1 MSRPGAHPAT
11 LAVAILLAMPFSGRA
26 EAQEKFDLEP
36 YRLVRSLE
44 LVQDRIAGGDE
55 AALPMQRKLLEMI
68 DAKFLATPPAGF
80 DDRRNFDAL
89 LVYAISGG
97 NPSTIETVVSRL
109 DLKPPRAALGAGILG
124 YVRGRPAEAEKAL
137 HDIDPLT
144 QPIEL
149 GAYLALIKG
158 SVAAAEDSS
167 AALKLFDEAR
177 LLGPGSLVEEA
188 ALRRSIMIALK
199 MRDADLF
206 LDYSEQYVRRF
217 LHSPYASQFADAF
230 VIGVVDMHDGI
241 DLDKVAATLNEMDAD
256 RRKFIYLRLAR
267 KSAIDGLTDLT
278 AFAARMAETRDD
290 PRSKTND
297 PRVLLYSSI
306 ASVASGSAGAVA
318 TQLAAIDRSRLSE
331 GDQQLLDAARAVAEK
346 VIAIPN
352 VPPAPAKVE
361 EGDNT
366 TAKVAPSH
374 QDMPAG
380 PATTK
385 QAAPPA
391 GPDATAMEASRKI
404 VTDTRRKLAA
414 IDELLKETE

>member
-1 MSRPGAHPAT
+1 MLAAPFLGHAH
-11 LAVAILLAMPFSGRA
+11 
-26 EAQEKFDLEP
+26 AQERYDLEP
-36 YRLVRSLE
+36 YQMVRSLQ

-80 DDRRNFDAL
+80 DDPRNFDAL

-97 NPSTIETVVSRL
+97 NPVTIETVVSRL

-158 SVAAAEDSS
+158 SVAAASDSA

-206 LDYSEQYVRRF
+206 LGYSEKYVRRF

-230 VIGVVDMHDGI
+230 VIGVVDMHDSMG
-241 DLDKVAATLNEMDAD
+241 LDKIAATLNEMDAEH
-256 RRKFIYLRLAR
+256 RKSIYLRLAR
-267 KSAIDGLTDLT
+267 KSAIDGLANLT
-278 AFAARMAETRDD
+278 AFAARMAGVRDD
-290 PRSKTND
+290 PRSKTAD

-331 GDQQLLDAARAVAEK
+331 SDQQLLDAARAVAEK
-346 VIAIPN
+346 VIATPT
-352 VPPAPAKVE
+352 APAASAISK
-361 EGDNT
+361 DADMAT
-366 TAKVAPSH
+366 KTAPPRQEAAALP
-374 QDMPAG
+374 D
-380 PATTK
+380 ATTK
-385 QAAPPA
+385 TAAPPA
-391 GPDATAMEASRKI
+391 GPDAAAMEASRKI

>member
-1 MSRPGAHPAT
+1 VSRPGAHPAA
-11 LAVAILLAMPFSGRA
+11 LAVAIMLAAPFLGRA
-26 EAQEKFDLEP
+26 AAQERYELQP
-36 YRLVRSLE
+36 YQMVRSLQ

-68 DAKFLATPPAGF
+68 DAKFLATAPAGF
-80 DDRRNFDAL
+80 DDPRNFDAL

-97 NPSTIETVVSRL
+97 NPVTIETVVSRL
-109 DLKPPRAALGAGILG
+109 DLKPPRAALGDGILG

-137 HDIDPLT
+137 HDINPLT

-158 SVAAAEDSS
+158 SVAAADDSA

-199 MRDADLF
+199 MRDAGLF
-206 LDYSEQYVRRF
+206 LGYSEKYVRRF

-230 VIGVVDMHDGI
+230 VIGVVEMHDSMG
-241 DLDKVAATLNEMDAD
+241 LDKIAATLNEMDAE
-256 RRKFIYLRLAR
+256 RRKSIYLRLAR
-267 KSAIDGLTDLT
+267 KSAIDGLASLT
-278 AFAARMAETRDD
+278 AFAARMAGIRDD
-290 PRSKTND
+290 PRSKTTD

-318 TQLAAIDRSRLSE
+318 AQLAAIDRDHLSE
-331 GDQQLLDAARAVAEK
+331 SDQQLLDAARAVAEK
-346 VIAIPN
+346 VIA
-352 VPPAPAKVE
+352 APATPAKSEDV
-361 EGDNT
+361 DIAT
-366 TAKVAPSH
+366 KVAPPR
-374 QDMPAG
+374 QEAPAV
-380 PATTK
+380 PAAAK
-385 QAAPPA
+385 PAAPPA
-391 GPDATAMEASRKI
+391 GPDAAAMEASRKI

>member
-1 MSRPGAHPAT
+1 MSRPGAHPAA
-11 LAVAILLAMPFSGRA
+11 LAVAIMLAAPFLGRA
-26 EAQEKFDLEP
+26 AAQERYELQP
-36 YRLVRSLE
+36 YQMVRSLQ

-68 DAKFLATPPAGF
+68 DAKFLATAPAGF
-80 DDRRNFDAL
+80 DDPRNFDAL

-97 NPSTIETVVSRL
+97 NPVTIETVVSRL
-109 DLKPPRAALGAGILG
+109 DLKPPRAALGDGILG

-158 SVAAAEDSS
+158 SVAAADDSA

-199 MRDADLF
+199 MRDAGLF
-206 LDYSEQYVRRF
+206 LGYSEKYVRRF

-230 VIGVVDMHDGI
+230 VIGMVEMHDSMG
-241 DLDKVAATLNEMDAD
+241 LDKIAATLNEMDAE
-256 RRKFIYLRLAR
+256 RRKSIYLRLAR
-267 KSAIDGLTDLT
+267 KSAIDGLASLT
-278 AFAARMAETRDD
+278 AFAARMAGIRDD
-290 PRSKTND
+290 PRSKTTD

-318 TQLAAIDRSRLSE
+318 AQLAAIDRDHLSE
-331 GDQQLLDAARAVAEK
+331 SDQQLLDAARAVAEK
-346 VIAIPN
+346 VIA
-352 VPPAPAKVE
+352 APATPAKSE
-361 EGDNT
+361 DMDIAT
-366 TAKVAPSH
+366 KVAPPR
-374 QDMPAG
+374 QEAPAV
-380 PATTK
+380 PAAAK
-385 QAAPPA
+385 PAAPPA
-391 GPDATAMEASRKI
+391 GPDAAAMEASRKI